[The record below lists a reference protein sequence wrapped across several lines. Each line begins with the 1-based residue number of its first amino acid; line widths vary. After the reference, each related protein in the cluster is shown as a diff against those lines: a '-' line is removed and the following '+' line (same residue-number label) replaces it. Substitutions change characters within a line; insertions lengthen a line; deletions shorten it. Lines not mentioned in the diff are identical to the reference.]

1 MSIPLDRLYNY
12 IENIAKEI
20 NNSIIIYHF
29 YPHGSKNIEN
39 LQELKGEASWQD
51 RALNYSIYCHDQEP
65 LTYKLYQDV
74 ARDNSFTK
82 LLKSLFLKI
91 DTNLM
96 INSTMHD
103 RVCLVHSEKRSNELA
118 KYQHHPSPRC
128 VDVYYWCHA
137 LVALDWFRYA
147 KHVAQQKQVSK
158 TFLIYNRAWSGTREY
173 RLKFVDLLIDF
184 DLQNH
189 CRATINPI
197 EPELDIHYNLHQFAN
212 PVWRPNVV
220 LEDYFPNNSAHS
232 SYSADFDINDYEAT
246 DIEVVLE
253 TLFDDGRLHL
263 TEKSLRPIACAQ
275 PFILASTHGSLEY
288 LRSYGFKTFA
298 DVWDEGYDL
307 VEDPAK
313 RLIQVVELMKQIA
326 NWDSNTKKRKISQA
340 RAVAEYN
347 KQRFFSEDFFNQVV
361 SELTSNLT
369 TALTQ
374 MTSDIDTSVFVD
386 RWKKWITHHEILNW
400 LMANTNLKFPTLD
413 QINNVLAIADDV
425 QKSKQ

>member
-20 NNSIIIYHF
+20 NNSIVIYHF

-39 LQELKGEASWQD
+39 LQHLEGKVSWQY
-51 RALNYSIYCHDQEP
+51 RTLNYSIYCHDQEP
-65 LTYKLYQDV
+65 LNYELYQGV
-74 ARDNSFTK
+74 ARDNSFTEI
-82 LLKSLFLKI
+82 LKSSFLKT

-103 RVCLVHSEKRSNELA
+103 RACLVHSEKRSSELA
-118 KYQHHPSPRC
+118 KYQRHPSPKC

-147 KHVAQQKQVSK
+147 KHVVQQKQVSK

-173 RLKFVDLLIDF
+173 RLKFVELLIDS
-184 DLQNH
+184 DLQNY
-189 CRATINPI
+189 CRTTVNPI
-197 EPELDIHYNLHQFAN
+197 EPELGIHYSTHQFKN
-212 PVWRPNVV
+212 PGWRPNAV

-232 SYSADFDINDYEAT
+232 SYSADFDIKDYQNT

-275 PFILASTHGSLEY
+275 PFIMAATHGSLEY
-288 LRSYGFKTFA
+288 LRSYGFRTFA
-298 DVWDEGYDL
+298 DVWDESYDL
-307 VEDPAK
+307 IEDPAK
-313 RLIQVVELMKQIA
+313 RLMKVVELMKQIA
-326 NWDSNTKKRKISQA
+326 NWDSDTRERKIAQA

-347 KQRFFSEDFFNQVV
+347 KQRFFSEDFFNQVI

-369 TALTQ
+369 TALAQ

-386 RWKKWITHHEILNW
+386 RWKKWITHNEILNW
-400 LMANTNLKFPTLD
+400 LAANKNSEFPTLD
-413 QINNVLAIADDV
+413 QINNVLAIANDV
-425 QKSKQ
+425 QKLKQ